1 MKKTKTVNVKQTSKH
16 VTISTKSA
24 NMPEVSRT
32 FMNARRGFDED
43 EEEENTNF
51 GSSNL
56 RSDPFERFRSMLKDK
71 DEKTEAVEGESAEP
85 GTPGSSSK
93 SKTIERTSEVSQKVS
108 EKKEKDGRLL
118 AEHEASKLDKSNLF
132 AKQVD
137 TYQVCFTRKRNR

>member
-1 MKKTKTVNVKQTSKH
+1 
-16 VTISTKSA
+16 
-24 NMPEVSRT
+24 
-32 FMNARRGFDED
+32 MNARRGFDED

-51 GSSNL
+51 GSD
-56 RSDPFERFRSMLKDK
+56 RGDPFARFKSMLKDK
-71 DEKTEAVEGESAEP
+71 DEKTEAIEGEATDS

-132 AKQVD
+132 AKQID
-137 TYQVCFTRKRNR
+137 TYQVTSLEIILSPYLFVFF